1 MFPGWDENND
11 LISDFNQNDNEDRPN
26 LIPDYEEPFLRFHA
40 DRPEFLYGT
49 DMNHNGTVDRFE
61 NDEEPDYPYKRDREG
76 YNLFAGAY
84 ATPHTRALVGRMNIE
99 QLSDDRRNVAN
110 YLIVAADIDH
120 FRWGRWRLFEDLR
133 RVRDTI
139 EDDLLQW
146 LQPAGSRG
154 TLQLVEDQLP
164 ARDTWINTTWLG
176 WNQKVSAKLEHS
188 HKIKWQWYHQLDD
201 KLDLRFRG
209 IRRDGS
215 FLGMINKVEYV
226 WDLGRWTF
234 VPRWKSEF
242 RREVPVEES
251 KSKRRELSELFMGMV
266 RFPLLEKS
274 FVEWGV
280 EYELFK
286 QLRDPAPAD
295 SEDDFT
301 GLTSAVQLRN
311 ASAYQGYDLMTTVG
325 FELSRRNPKGLKAE
339 VTTRSFITIYAG
351 VEL

>member
-1 MFPGWDENND
+1 MFGLAEMFSIDPQYSTSFVTSDEDGVLDYGDKFDIYEMVDDNDDQDRRPDWRRKGWSPGDDEVFPGWDENND

-84 ATPHTRALVGRMNIE
+84 A
-99 QLSDDRRNVAN
+99 
-110 YLIVAADIDH
+110 IVAADIDH

-188 HKIKWQWYHQLDD
+188 HKIKWQWYYQLDD

-242 RREVPVEES
+242 
-251 KSKRRELSELFMGMV
+251 
-266 RFPLLEKS
+266 
-274 FVEWGV
+274 
-280 EYELFK
+280 
-286 QLRDPAPAD
+286 
-295 SEDDFT
+295 
-301 GLTSAVQLRN
+301 
-311 ASAYQGYDLMTTVG
+311 
-325 FELSRRNPKGLKAE
+325 
-339 VTTRSFITIYAG
+339 
-351 VEL
+351 